1 MPRIFWLSTIMIL
14 AVTLA
19 GCGDNGDEPA
29 ATGQDEAPEVQ
40 AGDAVDPSETE
51 PGAELP
57 AANGEMPAE
66 DNEADMP
73 QDDLEAGPEAETD
86 AGEGLVMDEEDEAD
100 TLSNSALDT
109 LEEGGALPGE
119 PTRSDIDAILEE
131 TERRFEEAQRQI
143 EQQYQELDQSP
154 PTLEPM
160 EDDALPE
167 SSLAPMTEEDGAS
180 SSAIEREAERSG
192 ELSQSDVDA
201 WLEESERRFEE
212 ARRQLD
218 EQFEEAGRSEPG
230 SELTP
235 TED

>member
-19 GCGDNGDEPA
+19 GCGDSGDEPA
-29 ATGQDEAPEVQ
+29 ATEQDEAPAVQ
-40 AGDAVDPSETE
+40 AEEAVDTSEAE

-57 AANGEMPAE
+57 AANGEVPVEEGDTAL
-66 DNEADMP
+66 P
-73 QDDLEAGPEAETD
+73 QDEQESGPEAETG
-86 AGEGLVMDEEDEAD
+86 AGEGLVMDEEDEVD
-100 TLSNSALDT
+100 TLSESPLEA

-154 PTLEPM
+154 TTLEPM
-160 EDDALPE
+160 EDDAIPE
-167 SSLAPMTEEDGAS
+167 SSLTPMTEDVER

-192 ELSQSDVDA
+192 ELTQSDVDA

-235 TED
+235 AED

>member
-29 ATGQDEAPEVQ
+29 ATGQDEAPGVQ

>member
-57 AANGEMPAE
+57 AANGKMPAE
-66 DNEADMP
+66 DNDADMP

-100 TLSNSALDT
+100 TLSDSALDT

-160 EDDALPE
+160 EDDALPG

>member
-1 MPRIFWLSTIMIL
+1 MPRILWLSTIMIL

-29 ATGQDEAPEVQ
+29 AIGQDEAPEVQ
-40 AGDAVDPSETE
+40 AEDAVDTSEAE

-57 AANGEMPAE
+57 AANGGMPVE
-66 DNEADMP
+66 DNDAGIP
-73 QDDLEAGPEAETD
+73 QDDLEPGPETETD

-100 TLSNSALDT
+100 TLSESPLDA

-143 EQQYQELDQSP
+143 EQQYQELDQTP
-154 PTLEPM
+154 PSLEPM
-160 EDDALPE
+160 GDDAIPE
-167 SSLAPMTEEDGAS
+167 SSLTPMTDGS
-180 SSAIEREAERSG
+180 ERSSAIEREAERSG

-235 TED
+235 AED

>member
-1 MPRIFWLSTIMIL
+1 MPMPRIFWLSTIMVL
-14 AVTLA
+14 AVTLS
-19 GCGDNGDEPA
+19 GCGDSGDEPTAPAQDDAPA
-29 ATGQDEAPEVQ
+29 AQTEGVTDT
-40 AGDAVDPSETE
+40 SETE
-51 PGAELP
+51 PGADEP

-66 DNEADMP
+66 ENDAVMP
-73 QDDLEAGPEAETD
+73 QDDLEPESEAG

-100 TLSNSALDT
+100 TLGESPLDA

-143 EQQYQELDQSP
+143 EQQYQELDKTP
-154 PTLEPM
+154 PSLEPM
-160 EDDALPE
+160 EGDAVPE
-167 SSLAPMTEEDGAS
+167 SSLAPMPGDVEP

-230 SELTP
+230 SELSP
-235 TED
+235 DED

>member
-29 ATGQDEAPEVQ
+29 ATGQDEVPEVQ
-40 AGDAVDPSETE
+40 AEDAVDTSETE

-57 AANGEMPAE
+57 AANGEMSVE
-66 DNEADMP
+66 DNDAGMP
-73 QDDLEAGPEAETD
+73 QDDLESGPEAETG

-100 TLSNSALDT
+100 TLSDSALDT

-143 EQQYQELDQSP
+143 EQQYQELDQTP
-154 PTLEPM
+154 PSLEPM
-160 EDDALPE
+160 EDDAIPE
-167 SSLAPMTEEDGAS
+167 SSLAPMTEEDDEP

-235 TED
+235 SAE

>member
-1 MPRIFWLSTIMIL
+1 
-14 AVTLA
+14 
-19 GCGDNGDEPA
+19 
-29 ATGQDEAPEVQ
+29 
-40 AGDAVDPSETE
+40 
-51 PGAELP
+51 
-57 AANGEMPAE
+57 
-66 DNEADMP
+66 MP
-73 QDDLEAGPEAETD
+73 QDDLESGPEAETGTGD
-86 AGEGLVMDEEDEAD
+86 GLVMDEEDEAD
-100 TLSNSALDT
+100 TLSDSALDT

-143 EQQYQELDQSP
+143 EQQYQELDQTP
-154 PTLEPM
+154 TTLEPM
-160 EDDALPE
+160 EDDAIPE
-167 SSLAPMTEEDGAS
+167 SSLAPMTEEDGEP

-235 TED
+235 DED

>member
-19 GCGDNGDEPA
+19 GCGDNGDEPT

-57 AANGEMPAE
+57 AANGEMPVE
-66 DNEADMP
+66 DNEAGMP
-73 QDDLEAGPEAETD
+73 QDDLESGPEAETGTGD
-86 AGEGLVMDEEDEAD
+86 GLVMDEEDEAD
-100 TLSNSALDT
+100 TLSDSALDT

-143 EQQYQELDQSP
+143 EQQYQELDQTP
-154 PTLEPM
+154 TTLEPM
-160 EDDALPE
+160 EDDAIPD
-167 SSLAPMTEEDGAS
+167 SSLTPMTEEDGAP

-235 TED
+235 DED